1 MAAELQRGIAEQ
13 ERIKEI
19 TFMTDG
25 CGPSVACGSMLV
37 RLQSVFKHENGR
49 FVRLIAQEH
58 TGAFIEGDHMSD
70 RTKTVEQRQALY
82 SAKVIVESSNP
93 SNRGRMPDPDACG
106 IIHGCCGDTMEIHLR
121 LNGDRIEEATF
132 MTDGHESAVACG
144 SMLTKMLRGM
154 SLEEAGRITPEDLI
168 AALDGLP
175 KAKVHCANLTLNT
188 LREAMAN
195 RRAEEKA

>member
-1 MAAELQRGIAEQ
+1 
-13 ERIKEI
+13 
-19 TFMTDG
+19 
-25 CGPSVACGSMLV
+25 MLV
-37 RLQSVFKHENGR
+37 RVRSVFKHENGR
-49 FVRLIAQEH
+49 FVHLIAQEH
-58 TGAFIEGDHMSD
+58 IGALVEGDHMSD
-70 RTKTVEQRQALY
+70 RAKTVEQRQALY

-106 IIHGCCGDTMEIHLR
+106 IIHGCCGDTMGIYLR
-121 LNGDRIEEATF
+121 LNGNRIEEATF
-132 MTDGHESAVACG
+132 TTDGHESAVACG

-154 SLEEAGRITPEDLI
+154 SLEAAGRITPEDLI